1 MSHEIRTPMNGVLG
15 FSRLLKRDGL
25 TREKQKEYIQAIEV
39 SGERMLQLLNGLVDI
54 AKIEAG
60 QAEVYPVTFSLCE
73 LMEEVYGF
81 FHWRAR
87 QKNLQLELVQEV
99 PSHKTVTLD
108 KGKVEQVCY
117 NLLSNALK
125 FTHSGSVELGVKQQ
139 VDQLLFWVSDTG
151 SGIEEAQ
158 QEIIFQRFRQA
169 REGHQ
174 IVHDGVGLGLAI
186 ARSFV
191 DLMEGRLWVESR
203 LGKGTTFYFTL
214 PLEPERQ

>member
-1 MSHEIRTPMNGVLG
+1 
-15 FSRLLKRDGL
+15 
-25 TREKQKEYIQAIEV
+25 
-39 SGERMLQLLNGLVDI
+39 
-54 AKIEAG
+54 
-60 QAEVYPVTFSLCE
+60 
-73 LMEEVYGF
+73 
-81 FHWRAR
+81 
-87 QKNLQLELVQEV
+87 
-99 PSHKTVTLD
+99 VTLD